1 MLEGSG
7 LEEKAANDEQDRPA
21 EEAITSP
28 RCASS
33 PDLDPATMLHP
44 KGKGG
49 GRREGGRKVAMRRPR
64 LHHAAPVGCLQ
75 AAVGGFSRI

>member
-7 LEEKAANDEQDRPA
+7 LEEKATNDEQDRPA

-33 PDLDPATMLHP
+33 PDPMFSNRIIEP
-44 KGKGG
+44 YRKGTDKMINRDKSSISPINRG
-49 GRREGGRKVAMRRPR
+49 
-64 LHHAAPVGCLQ
+64 
-75 AAVGGFSRI
+75 